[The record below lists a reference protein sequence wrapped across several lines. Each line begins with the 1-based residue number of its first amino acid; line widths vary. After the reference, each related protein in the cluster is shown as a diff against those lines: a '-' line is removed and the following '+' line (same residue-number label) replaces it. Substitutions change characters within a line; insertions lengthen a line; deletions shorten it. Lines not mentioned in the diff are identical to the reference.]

1 MARRFGPQGQEPIV
15 DGDTEGLPWLG
26 PANESFEEDSE
37 ERMIPRSWLIGGLAA
52 FLAILA
58 GLVGFIYFRV
68 AKPSGGDAPMQT
80 ASNVDPNSLPLIEA
94 DKSPIRERPTDAGG
108 MKVDG
113 ADLKVL
119 DVASGEQP
127 NEPTTLGQ
135 GSETPVSRPALPE
148 PTAPIPP
155 AAKPTPPVVVA
166 QAPKPTPTPVLA
178 PAPAPVVAKPVV
190 AKPVVVAKAPPPAP
204 APAVQPVIKGGVY
217 LQLGAFSTRERADA
231 AWGSAKG
238 KFAALGGLGRNV
250 QQAGPTKFRL
260 RAGPVASTDE
270 ARRICGELKA
280 QGQACIP
287 AS

>member
-1 MARRFGPQGQEPIV
+1 MARRFGPQTDEPDM
-15 DGDTEGLPWLG
+15 DGDKEGLPWLG
-26 PANESFEEDSE
+26 PAAETFEEDSE

-68 AKPSGGDAPMQT
+68 ARPSGANGPVQT

-94 DKSPIRERPTDAGG
+94 DKSPIRERPTDPGG

-127 NEPTTLGQ
+127 NEPTTLAK
-135 GSETPVSRPALPE
+135 GSETPVQRPALPE

-166 QAPKPTPTPVLA
+166 QTPAPTPV
-178 PAPAPVVAKPVV
+178 PAPMPKPPI

-204 APAVQPVIKGGVY
+204 APAPVTAPAIKGGVY
-217 LQLGAFSTRERADA
+217 LQLGAFSTKDRADA
-231 AWGSAKG
+231 AWSQAKG
-238 KFAALGGLGRNV
+238 KFASLGSLSRNV

-260 RAGPVASTDE
+260 RAGPVASQDE